1 MHDKSSNTVWHH
13 ATVTRHWRE
22 AMNGHHAVV
31 IWFTGLSGSGKSTL
45 AHAVEEELHQAGC
58 RTFVLDGDNVRHGLC
73 SNLGFSVEDRRENIR
88 RIAEVAKL
96 MTDAGV
102 IAMTAFISPFQEDR
116 EGARSLFPHGD
127 FIEIYCSAPLEVC
140 ESRDVK
146 GLYARAKA
154 GEVKEFTGISSPY
167 EPPVKSELVVDTGS
181 QTLEDCVAQVMALL
195 RVRGVVA

>member
-1 MHDKSSNTVWHH
+1 
-13 ATVTRHWRE
+13 
-22 AMNGHHAVV
+22 
-31 IWFTGLSGSGKSTL
+31 
-45 AHAVEEELHQAGC
+45 
-58 RTFVLDGDNVRHGLC
+58 
-73 SNLGFSVEDRRENIR
+73 
-88 RIAEVAKL
+88 
-96 MTDAGV
+96 
-102 IAMTAFISPFQEDR
+102 
-116 EGARSLFPHGD
+116 
-127 FIEIYCSAPLEVC
+127 VC

>member
-1 MHDKSSNTVWHH
+1 
-13 ATVTRHWRE
+13 
-22 AMNGHHAVV
+22 
-31 IWFTGLSGSGKSTL
+31 
-45 AHAVEEELHQAGC
+45 
-58 RTFVLDGDNVRHGLC
+58 VRHGLC

-102 IAMTAFISPFQEDR
+102 IAMTAFISPFREDR
-116 EGARSLFPHGD
+116 ERARSLFPHGD

-167 EPPVKSELVVDTGS
+167 EPPVKPVLVVDTGS

-195 RVRGVVA
+195 RVRGVVT